1 MYGDLL
7 NFAKIEDEI
16 MRITISPMLNSI
28 VSLARDEA
36 MRTGSYQIGPDHLM
50 LGLLRH
56 GENYAAVHL
65 RLDGILLPDLK
76 TYLDEKLS
84 TDRHIPY
91 SEIDSITVS
100 RSAANVINIAVF
112 EATRAGGKVV
122 APQHLL
128 LALCKAMSGYGAEY
142 LREHGLGYELL
153 RSEFAELGLLGPG
166 DDGGMRSG
174 DAGGKECGDTGGKEG
189 GDASRQECGDTGGK
203 ECGDASR
210 QESQKEG
217 GREADGRNDR
227 ETGGRISGE
236 KLWRSIGESIRE
248 IVWRNGGM
256 AGAEMHGGA
265 DSETDGGFARTEE
278 RSLLDEFCYDLTAA
292 AREHRL
298 DPVVGREDEIMRV
311 IQILGR
317 RKKNNAMLIGDPGV
331 GKSAIVEGIAIKIA
345 SGKIPPVLKDR
356 RLLSLDIAS
365 VVAGTRY
372 RGDFEKRLKG
382 IMNEIDENP
391 DVILFI
397 DEFHTIVG
405 AGGGSG
411 SLDAANILKPALA
424 RGGIQCIGA
433 TTLDEFR
440 KIVEKDGA
448 LDRRFQKVIVEQT
461 TAEQTLSILERMC
474 PRYEQYHGVQYSG
487 EALEACVTMS
497 GRYITDR
504 CLPDKALDVMDEAG
518 SMVRLRGGRNVVGQ
532 GDVAEVVSK
541 MTGIPVSNVAQSESL
556 KLMRMESRLEKRI
569 VGQDDAVAGVVRAI
583 RRNRA
588 GIKDPARPIG
598 SFLFVGPT
606 GVGKTRLAKSIA
618 EYLFDS
624 ESNLVRIDMSEYSEK
639 INVSR
644 LIGAPPGYVGYEEGG
659 QLSNKVRRKPYCVVL
674 LDEIEKAHPDVF
686 SLLLQ
691 VLEDGRLTD
700 SDGNAVDFRN
710 TILIMTSNAGSRELD
725 EYGSGVGFAT
735 AGRKTGDNR
744 RTVLNKALKRIF
756 PPEFLNRIDEIIC
769 FNSLTRDDISKI
781 VDIELKTLQKRISE
795 AGYRLSIAPSVKNLI
810 AETGF
815 DPSYG
820 ARPLRRAIQKYV
832 EDPVSE
838 YVIEDRSRG
847 RKSGAELCV
856 SLTQDRRG
864 TSVSPRRPR
873 TVSGT

>member
-1 MYGDLL
+1 M
-7 NFAKIEDEI
+7 
-16 MRITISPMLNSI
+16 
-28 VSLARDEA
+28 
-36 MRTGSYQIGPDHLM
+36 
-50 LGLLRH
+50 
-56 GENYAAVHL
+56 
-65 RLDGILLPDLK
+65 
-76 TYLDEKLS
+76 
-84 TDRHIPY
+84 
-91 SEIDSITVS
+91 
-100 RSAANVINIAVF
+100 
-112 EATRAGGKVV
+112 
-122 APQHLL
+122 
-128 LALCKAMSGYGAEY
+128 
-142 LREHGLGYELL
+142 
-153 RSEFAELGLLGPG
+153 
-166 DDGGMRSG
+166 
-174 DAGGKECGDTGGKEG
+174 
-189 GDASRQECGDTGGK
+189 
-203 ECGDASR
+203 
-210 QESQKEG
+210 
-217 GREADGRNDR
+217 
-227 ETGGRISGE
+227 
-236 KLWRSIGESIRE
+236 
-248 IVWRNGGM
+248 
-256 AGAEMHGGA
+256 
-265 DSETDGGFARTEE
+265 
-278 RSLLDEFCYDLTAA
+278 
-292 AREHRL
+292 
-298 DPVVGREDEIMRV
+298 
-311 IQILGR
+311 
-317 RKKNNAMLIGDPGV
+317 
-331 GKSAIVEGIAIKIA
+331 
-345 SGKIPPVLKDR
+345 
-356 RLLSLDIAS
+356 
-365 VVAGTRY
+365 
-372 RGDFEKRLKG
+372 
-382 IMNEIDENP
+382 
-391 DVILFI
+391 
-397 DEFHTIVG
+397 
-405 AGGGSG
+405 
-411 SLDAANILKPALA
+411 
-424 RGGIQCIGA
+424 
-433 TTLDEFR
+433 
-440 KIVEKDGA
+440 
-448 LDRRFQKVIVEQT
+448 
-461 TAEQTLSILERMC
+461 
-474 PRYEQYHGVQYSG
+474 
-487 EALEACVTMS
+487 
-497 GRYITDR
+497 
-504 CLPDKALDVMDEAG
+504 
-518 SMVRLRGGRNVVGQ
+518 
-532 GDVAEVVSK
+532 
-541 MTGIPVSNVAQSESL
+541 AQSESL

-624 ESNLVRIDMSEYSEK
+624 ESNLVRVDMSEYSEK

-873 TVSGT
+873 TGSGT